1 MVVVVVVEEEE
12 APTVQFGVWA
22 MDMEGIDVLEREE
35 LLPAEDRR
43 IRLGWAPGD
52 DDLPVE
58 CIHF

>member
-1 MVVVVVVEEEE
+1 VVVVVVVEEEE

-43 IRLGWAPGD
+43 WGGGREEGD
-52 DDLPVE
+52 AKRRKGE
-58 CIHF
+58 